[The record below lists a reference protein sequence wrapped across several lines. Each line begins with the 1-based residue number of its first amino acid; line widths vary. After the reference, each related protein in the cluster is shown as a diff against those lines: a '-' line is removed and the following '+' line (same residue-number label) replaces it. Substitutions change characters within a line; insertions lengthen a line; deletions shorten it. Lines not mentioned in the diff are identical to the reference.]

1 MNPAVT
7 SPAPIEAARAKE
19 PFWLLAPRGELF
31 MSLLAGVLLGL
42 GVVISR
48 VTGEPWSEWLVWG
61 SLVIGFVY
69 GGRAALEALRE
80 RKIDIDVL
88 MVVGAGLAAA
98 AGAPAEGALLLFL
111 FVLAGALEE
120 LAAQRTRREVEAL
133 HALMPTQADVWRDG
147 QWVQADPMTLAVD
160 ERIKIKPGQR
170 VPADAIL
177 TEGHTEMDQSAMTG
191 ESVTRPVAPG
201 DEIYSGTINTDD
213 PIEARVI
220 RPAAESSLQKV
231 LRLVLLAHEQREP
244 VQRAIDRISEPYAK
258 GVMISSLVVL
268 LVWHFLL
275 AFSWKDAS
283 YIAITFL
290 IICSPCALI
299 IATPTATLA
308 AIARAARFGVLF
320 KGGQATEQLASVTA
334 VCFDKTGTLT
344 IGRPR
349 VEALAPVAWSD
360 RDSMLAIAAALEADS
375 THPIASAIK
384 DAATVH
390 GIPPARMLHITH
402 TTGRGMSGVLP
413 GGIEVRLGSYKHV
426 EPIVPVCLRAK
437 TQEVLKTIQQQ
448 GRIGVVVAKAQ
459 APGDNPETAGEAI
472 VITLADAVRP
482 GAQRL
487 VEDLHALGVKP
498 VRMLTGD
505 NATTAKAVA
514 DQLGL
519 DRFDAELLPADK
531 LRIVGEMKQAARAQ
545 PVARG
550 RFGSPPGV
558 AVIGDGVNDA
568 PALAAADVAIA
579 IGSIGSDAA
588 LESADI
594 VLMSD
599 DLSAVPWAIRLA
611 RKTRGIIRANLLFAL
626 SVIFLGSIVTLVGSV
641 TSFRMPMSVGVLL
654 HEGGTLLVVANS
666 LRLLLVPGFRPQP
679 ASRPAHLKPAM
690 SAPAGSTM
698 G

>member
-1 MNPAVT
+1 MTATPEDNANPASAVSISPIGPKPG
-7 SPAPIEAARAKE
+7 SPAVWIFSPH
-19 PFWLLAPRGELF
+19 GELW
-31 MSLLAGVLLGL
+31 MSILAGVLLGL
-42 GVVISR
+42 GVVIGR
-48 VTGEPWSEWLVWG
+48 VTHETWASWLVWA
-61 SLVIGFVY
+61 SLAIGFVY
-69 GGRAALEALRE
+69 GGRAAWDALRE
-80 RKIDIDVL
+80 RKVDIDVL

-120 LAAQRTRREVEAL
+120 LAAQRTKREVEAL
-133 HALMPTQADVWRDG
+133 HSLMPTQADVWRDE
-147 QWVQADPMTLAVD
+147 QWTQADPMSLAVG

-170 VPADAIL
+170 VPADAVL
-177 TEGHTEMDQSAMTG
+177 TAGHTEMDQAAMTG
-191 ESVTRPVAPG
+191 ESATRSVKIG
-201 DEIYSGTINTDD
+201 DEIYSGTINADD

-220 RPAAESSLQKV
+220 RVAAESSLQKV
-231 LRLVLLAHEQREP
+231 LKLVLTAHEQREP

-258 GVMISSLVVL
+258 GVLLASLAVL
-268 LVWHFLL
+268 LVWHFAL
-275 AFSWKDAS
+275 AFAWKDAA

-308 AIARAARFGVLF
+308 AIARGARFGVLF
-320 KGGQATEQLASVTA
+320 KGGQATEQLASVAA

-344 IGRPR
+344 VGRPR
-349 VEALAPVAWSD
+349 VRALSPVESSD
-360 RDSMLAIAAALEADS
+360 ERQMLAIAAALEGDS
-375 THPIASAIK
+375 THPIAAAIK
-384 DAATVH
+384 DAAVERSLA
-390 GIPPARMLHITH
+390 PAPLLHVTH
-402 TTGRGMSGVLP
+402 TTGRGMSGVLASDA
-413 GGIEVRLGSYKHV
+413 EVRLGSFRHV
-426 EPIVPVCLRAK
+426 EAIIPTNLRER
-437 TQEVLKTIQQQ
+437 TQAVLRTIQTQ
-448 GRIGVVVAKAQ
+448 GSIGVVVAVA
-459 APGDNPETAGEAI
+459 ASHGERARAGGAM

-482 GAQRL
+482 GAETL
-487 VEDLHALGVKP
+487 VRELHAIGVRP

-505 NATTAKAVA
+505 NAATAKAVA

-594 VLMSD
+594 VLMAD
-599 DLSAVPWAIRLA
+599 DLAAVPWAIRLA

-626 SVIFLGSIVTLVGSV
+626 TVIFLGSLVTLVGSV
-641 TSFRMPMSVGVLL
+641 VNFRVPMSVGVLL

-666 LRLLLVPGFRPQP
+666 LRLLVFPGFR
-679 ASRPAHLKPAM
+679 ATR
-690 SAPAGSTM
+690 
-698 G
+698 

>member
-1 MNPAVT
+1 
-7 SPAPIEAARAKE
+7 
-19 PFWLLAPRGELF
+19 
-31 MSLLAGVLLGL
+31 MSILAGILLGL
-42 GVVISR
+42 GVLVGRI
-48 VTGEPWSEWLVWG
+48 THEPWTQWLVWG
-61 SLVIGFVY
+61 SLAIGFVY
-69 GGRAALEALRE
+69 GGIAALEALRL
-80 RKIDIDVL
+80 RKVDIDVL

-133 HALMPTQADVWRDG
+133 HSLMPTQADVWRND
-147 QWVQADPMTLAVD
+147 QWTQADPMSLAVG

-170 VPADAIL
+170 VPADAVL
-177 TEGHTEMDQSAMTG
+177 TSGHTEMDQSAMTG
-191 ESVTRPVAPG
+191 ESVTRPVKVG
-201 DEIYSGTINTDD
+201 DEIYSGTINADD

-220 RPAAESSLQKV
+220 RVAAESSLQKV
-231 LRLVLLAHEQREP
+231 LKLVLSAHEQREP

-258 GVMISSLVVL
+258 GVLIASLTVL
-268 LVWHFLL
+268 LVWHYGL
-275 AFSWKDAS
+275 AFAWKDAA

-308 AIARAARFGVLF
+308 AIARGAKFGVLF
-320 KGGQATEQLASVTA
+320 KGGQATEQLACVSA

-344 IGRPR
+344 VGRPR
-349 VEALAPVAWSD
+349 VQALSPVGPSD
-360 RDSMLAIAAALEADS
+360 EQAMLAIAAALEGDS

-384 DAATVH
+384 AAAAERALA
-390 GIPPARMLHITH
+390 PASLLHVTH

-413 GGIEVRLGSYKHV
+413 GDIEVRLGSFRHI
-426 EPIVPVCLRAK
+426 EPIIPASLREK
-437 TQEVLKTIQQQ
+437 TQEILRSIQTQ
-448 GRIGVVVAKAQ
+448 GRIGVVVAMA
-459 APGDNPETAGEAI
+459 ASNSDPAHPGGAL

-482 GAQRL
+482 GAEIL
-487 VEDLHALGVKP
+487 VRELHAIGVRP

-505 NATTAKAVA
+505 NTATAKAVA

-545 PVARG
+545 PVARA
-550 RFGSPPGV
+550 RFGSLPGV

-594 VLMSD
+594 VLMAD
-599 DLSAVPWAIRLA
+599 DLAAVPWAIRLA

-626 SVIFLGSIVTLVGSV
+626 SVIFLGSLVTLVGSV
-641 TSFRMPMSVGVLL
+641 ANFRVPMSVGVLL

-666 LRLLLVPGFRPQP
+666 FRLLLVPGFR
-679 ASRPAHLKPAM
+679 ASSKKTP
-690 SAPAGSTM
+690 
-698 G
+698 